1 MNITGSTL
9 VTGLRFTFLLGSA
22 QRLPPAGPAAFFL
35 VTALSIGT
43 DFFLNLFLVNSP
55 EHYIVSGFANSAF
68 WIAQALLLAWLLT
81 LWARRPAWIWS
92 VATWLLL
99 ISLFVRAV
107 VCPILSTESDFNHV
121 WPTFAKRDMVIALG
135 GWTFA
140 SALRIWR
147 WLEPPWH
154 WVRVVNFAVLTAALF
169 SLPHHYLPY
178 RPGYIVGSYEEDDSY
193 DESDGFN
200 AIVIEDLFAEQ
211 DQRVDAALAALAPQR
226 PGHVDVYLVALAGYA
241 GENVFSNEVRYVRSL
256 FESRFDAEDRSL
268 LLINHL
274 DTLQDTPLATERN
287 LRRTLNGI
295 AQRID
300 LDEDIVFLFLTS
312 HGSDDHQFAIELG
325 DLTLQQITPDSLAE
339 AIDESKIRWRVAAI
353 SACYSGGY
361 IGPLSADTA
370 LVMTAARSD
379 RTSFG
384 CGADSDITYFG
395 RAYFA
400 EALNQT
406 DDFVA
411 AFKIAKD
418 AIAKRERADGETP
431 SKPQIA
437 STPLIEAKLAE
448 WRSQQQPGPPLPF
461 AAPVKDARPA
471 TADAQ

>member
-9 VTGLRFTFLLGSA
+9 VAGVRFTFLLGSA

-35 VTALSIGT
+35 VAVLSVCA
-43 DFFLNLFLVNSP
+43 DFLLSLFLVNVA
-55 EHYIVSGFANSAF
+55 EYYYASGLTSSTF
-68 WIAQALLLAWLLT
+68 WIAQALVVAWLLT

-107 VCPILSTESDFNHV
+107 VCPILSTDPEFDDA
-121 WPTFAKRDMVIALG
+121 WLTFEQGSFVVALG
-135 GWTFA
+135 GWMFV

-154 WVRVVNFAVLTAALF
+154 NAHVALFALLTAIGIA
-169 SLPHHYLPY
+169 LPHHYVTY
-178 RPGYIVGSYEEDDSY
+178 RPGYVLGNYGKLDEFDDI
-193 DESDGFN
+193 DASDAF
-200 AIVIEDLFAEQ
+200 VIEDLFAEQ
-211 DQRVDAALAALAPQR
+211 DQRVDATLAALAPQR
-226 PGHVDVYLVALAGYA
+226 PGHVDIYLVALAGYA
-241 GENVFSNEVRYVRSL
+241 SENVFNNEVQYVRTL
-256 FESRFDAEDRSL
+256 FESRFDAKGRSMVL
-268 LLINHL
+268 VNHL
-274 DTLQDTPLATERN
+274 DTLKDTPLATERN
-287 LRRTLNGI
+287 LRRTLKGI
-295 AQRID
+295 AKRID
-300 LDEDIVFLFLTS
+300 VDEDMVFLFLTS
-312 HGSDDHQFAIELG
+312 HGSDDHAFAIELG
-325 DLTLQQITPDSLAE
+325 NLALQQITPDSLAN
-339 AIDESKIRWRVAAI
+339 AIDEAGIRWRVAAI

-361 IGPLSADTA
+361 VKPLSASTA

-384 CGADSDITYFG
+384 CGTDSDITYFG
-395 RAYFA
+395 RAYFS

-411 AFKIAKD
+411 AFTIAKD

-431 SKPQIA
+431 SEPQIA
-437 STPLIEAKLAE
+437 SAALIEAKLAE

-461 AAPVKDARPA
+461 VAPIKNARPA